1 MPDNHV
7 SKEGFASEIQWYICS
22 LTSGHHFLK
31 WRMSFILFHGGA
43 YFHMIFWMTNFLVES
58 FHFLSSF
65 SFWARWITCS
75 ETLVRKSEIS
85 CGRRHVLLI
94 WISKLHYWLSMVLS
108 GLSSPFC
115 MVIGN
120 LSTKQSL
127 FLGWTDIYG
136 VEGEPRTLS
145 YSLISTNVA
154 EGAGVNSPLY
164 LKESKK
170 LCVEKKLNKRDENL

>member
-1 MPDNHV
+1 
-7 SKEGFASEIQWYICS
+7 
-22 LTSGHHFLK
+22 
-31 WRMSFILFHGGA
+31 
-43 YFHMIFWMTNFLVES
+43 
-58 FHFLSSF
+58 
-65 SFWARWITCS
+65 
-75 ETLVRKSEIS
+75 
-85 CGRRHVLLI
+85 
-94 WISKLHYWLSMVLS
+94 MVLS